1 MPDSGTLGTP
11 PPEQGPTPPTTLP
24 DVPAPMIPSA
34 SVTPAAS
41 DFLAAL
47 HPPVTVPD
55 PAPPPPPAPAA
66 GNP

>member
-24 DVPAPMIPSA
+24 DVPAPVIPSA
-34 SVTPAAS
+34 SVTSAAS

-55 PAPPPPPAPAA
+55 PAPPPPPDRKSVV
-66 GNP
+66 